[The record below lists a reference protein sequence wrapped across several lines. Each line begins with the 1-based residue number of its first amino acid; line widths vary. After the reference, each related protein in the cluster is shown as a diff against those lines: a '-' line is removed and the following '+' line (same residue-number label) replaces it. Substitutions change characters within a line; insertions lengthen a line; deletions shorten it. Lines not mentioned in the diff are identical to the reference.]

1 MVVVFLTPLDTI
13 ARTQL
18 FSAHMV
24 QAVTL
29 TTFCAPLLLFA
40 SPAWLLR
47 PLLDKPLVR
56 PIAQALTQP
65 VAASIIFNFTFLAWH
80 IPKIFHFALLYNT
93 IYDLELLTFLLA
105 ALLNWWP
112 LIGSVRELHKI
123 SYPMQMLYA
132 FLDGQPLDIYAFLL
146 VFSGVVIYPFYAI
159 PPQLGISAFAD
170 QAVGGALLLIPGLV
184 DLVVMTPLF
193 FLWLAQIEQ
202 KAKIAD
208 QKRQEL
214 ADAQAKT
221 VEAEIRSKKEPIRLN
236 PAYTLNVVHPSNV
249 VHTVCAK
256 SQLHPGM
263 LDAASRTVHHATQI
277 LVLSD
282 A

>member
-47 PLLDKPLVR
+47 PLLDKPLLR

-159 PPQLGISAFAD
+159 PPGVGISAFAD
-170 QAVGGALLLIPGLV
+170 QAVGGALLLLPGLV
-184 DLVVMTPLF
+184 DLVVMSPLF

-221 VEAEIRSKKEPIRLN
+221 EEIEDSLN
-236 PAYTLNVVHPSNV
+236 P
-249 VHTVCAK
+249 
-256 SQLHPGM
+256 
-263 LDAASRTVHHATQI
+263 RTI
-277 LVLSD
+277 
-282 A
+282 